1 MSRLSYGSFEEIL
14 HPYIKPEIIKL
25 DLANILFTAPVD
37 QELKEASEV
46 DSPTVTR
53 VCTGQRPL
61 PPRLRAY
68 YAKPDALER
77 IVAVFS
83 NDIVSR
89 IQEIDK
95 AALVREILTLILD
108 DEAIPQEAKAAFEA
122 SSKNESLSTFLAKV
136 YLYAVT
142 RKDPPE
148 KITNLPRQNQ
158 FFCGRED
165 LLAAIS
171 TRYAEGTHMQGLY
184 GMGGVG
190 KTQLA
195 LQYAY
200 THFDEY
206 EMIWW
211 INAENKATLQSSIA
225 KFLSELRR
233 LPRGKNDDDVR
244 KIFLRYLNK
253 HDDWLL
259 IYDNAEYGTAE
270 EYEALLSYVPQRSQ
284 GHILLTTRCANAFEG
299 AVHRELQVF
308 SGAEAANF
316 LQRRSCLNDGLNAA
330 RVAEQLGFLPLA
342 LEYAAAYIRETPG
355 VDYVAYSKR
364 LEQRGIKVLDRPVGC
379 QAYKNTVRQAF
390 HISLDRISEDADTN
404 PVSQGAEQFLS
415 ICAFLAPDDIEIDI
429 FVNYGRALPE
439 PIRTVLQDELD
450 RDELLRNLTR
460 YSLVQIDT
468 GAMSMHRLLQEVLR
482 DELAPEAKI
491 LCVNYAYGVFYS
503 VFYSLRKK
511 NFTNMRPILLPLVPH
526 IQTVLNRY
534 VQLHWQEG
542 QELPDSIMVAK
553 EYFSWSAFLLSDT
566 KNLAGEELLSAVT
579 RNTSVLRTAVGF
591 YDMMP
596 GPKTIYL
603 PYTLML
609 LAQSYEK
616 LGEELEAVAAYIR
629 ALPVLREVVDGLSAV
644 PRPQPGSVQ
653 ALYQS
658 EAFQLACDICAAVGS
673 SSIVYRHTELLWANL
688 KSLIGIVEA
697 KMLLFPRKEEAENYT
712 EAALFLRIFCGQ
724 IADCT
729 SHAFIL
735 RLHTPVRWRE
745 ERGQSLLDGPFGFFL
760 PSKDIGYTPP
770 RDITKGFDILLDGK
784 NEDGLA
790 VKLSTSWITLAF
802 PKDIRT
808 EDEMLEAL
816 MAVSTKG
823 LDEAA
828 HRSLYSAIRVL
839 AGHLGREDIVVQ
851 CQNRLGAFPR

>member
-37 QELKEASEV
+37 QELKEASKV

-77 IVAVFS
+77 IVTVFS
-83 NDIVSR
+83 DDIVSR

-108 DEAIPQEAKAAFEA
+108 DEAIPQETKAAFEA

-136 YLYAVT
+136 YLYAVI

-158 FFCGRED
+158 FFCGRQD
-165 LLAAIS
+165 LLAVIS
-171 TRYAEGTHMQGLY
+171 ARYAEGTHMQGLY

-190 KTQLA
+190 KTQMA

-211 INAENKATLQSSIA
+211 INAENKATLQSGIA
-225 KFLSELRR
+225 KFLSELKR
-233 LPRGKNDDDVR
+233 LPKGKNDDDVR
-244 KIFLRYLNK
+244 KTFLRYLNK

-270 EYEALLSYVPQRSQ
+270 EYEALLSYVPQRPQ

-299 AVHRELQVF
+299 AVHMEVQVF
-308 SGAEAANF
+308 CGAEAANF
-316 LQRRSCLNDGLNAA
+316 LQRRTCLNDGPNAA
-330 RVAEQLGFLPLA
+330 KVAEQLGFLPLA

-355 VDYVAYSKR
+355 LDYMAYSKR

-415 ICAFLAPDDIEIDI
+415 ICAFFAPDDIEIDI

-439 PIRTVLQDELD
+439 PIKSVLRDELD

-468 GAMSMHRLLQEVLR
+468 GVMSMHRLLQEVLR
-482 DELAPEAKI
+482 DELVPEAKI

-503 VFYSLRKK
+503 VFYFLREKG
-511 NFTNMRPILLPLVPH
+511 FADMRPILLPSVPH
-526 IQTVLNRY
+526 IHAVLSKY
-534 VQLHWQEG
+534 VQLHQQEG

-553 EYFSWSAFLLSDT
+553 EYFSWSAFLLSNT
-566 KNLAGEELLSAVT
+566 KNLGGEELLSAVT
-579 RNTSVLRTAVGF
+579 RDALVLQAAVEF

-596 GPKTIYL
+596 GPKTVYL
-603 PYTLML
+603 AYTLML

-616 LGEELEAVAAYIR
+616 LGDELEAVAAHIR
-629 ALPVLREVVDGLSAV
+629 ALSVLGEVIDGLSAN
-644 PRPQPGSVQ
+644 PRPQPGTVQ

-658 EAFQLACDICAAVGS
+658 EAFQLAADICAAVGS
-673 SSIVYRHTELLWANL
+673 SPIVYRHAELLWENL
-688 KSLIGIVEA
+688 KSLI
-697 KMLLFPRKEEAENYT
+697 
-712 EAALFLRIFCGQ
+712 
-724 IADCT
+724 
-729 SHAFIL
+729 
-735 RLHTPVRWRE
+735 
-745 ERGQSLLDGPFGFFL
+745 
-760 PSKDIGYTPP
+760 
-770 RDITKGFDILLDGK
+770 
-784 NEDGLA
+784 
-790 VKLSTSWITLAF
+790 
-802 PKDIRT
+802 
-808 EDEMLEAL
+808 
-816 MAVSTKG
+816 
-823 LDEAA
+823 
-828 HRSLYSAIRVL
+828 
-839 AGHLGREDIVVQ
+839 DIV
-851 CQNRLGAFPR
+851 